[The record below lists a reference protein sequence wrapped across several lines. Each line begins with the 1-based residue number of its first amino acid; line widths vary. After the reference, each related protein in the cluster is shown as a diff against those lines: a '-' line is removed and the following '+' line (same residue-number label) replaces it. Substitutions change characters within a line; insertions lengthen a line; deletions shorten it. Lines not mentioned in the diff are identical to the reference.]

1 MQDDPLRSSVA
12 NAVVRLFRF
21 VNRVHNRQLKPLGV
35 SAEQAHIL
43 TVLAVEGPMTMGA
56 LQRLLAL
63 SSPTLT
69 GAIDRLEAQEL
80 VRRVPS
86 PDDRRAILLEPRVGG
101 RKRAQIE
108 AAIDEGER
116 VCFGALTAKERKEL
130 LRLLE
135 KCNAHLEPEAAAR

>member
-1 MQDDPLRSSVA
+1 MQDERLRASLG
-12 NAVVRLFRF
+12 NALVRLFRL
-21 VNRVHNRQLKPLGV
+21 VNRVHNRKFQQAGV

-43 TVLAVEGPMTMGA
+43 TLLSIEGPLTIGR

-86 PDDRRAILLEPRVGG
+86 PDDRRAFVIEPRVSA
-101 RKRAQIE
+101 KKLAQLD
-108 AAIDEGER
+108 AVIDDGDR
-116 VCFGALTAKERKEL
+116 TCFAALTAGERKEL

-135 KCNAHLEPEAAAR
+135 KCIAHLDGST